1 MRLKSYADFRHYLKL
16 NNLTYEINEIRDA
29 YIITDL
35 KGNELIT
42 LDGYTVR
49 NAFDKVR
56 DELITAVTVHEIF
69 DWGNTTTLFK
79 GH

>member
-1 MRLKSYADFRHYLKL
+1 MRLKDYADFRHLL
-16 NNLTYEINEIRDA
+16 RCCNLRYEIDTMSDA
-29 YIITDL
+29 YVVTDR

-56 DELITAVTVHEIF
+56 DDLVTAVTVHH
-69 DWGNTTTLFK
+69 LFSD
-79 GH
+79 